1 MSFKFKIKNV
11 EFSSENQVIAGNV
24 ILTIGGFQPPEDF
37 ELYLELHGKEFEP
50 IQFDENVDLG
60 LPGIE
65 KFIVNPK
72 KLLKFLVDDEKY
84 ETDEIELTPTQIL
97 QIVGIDPTKYY
108 LKQIKGHIE
117 ITYKNDV
124 DTDIIMLGNPKFI
137 TCKDEPTT
145 VS

>member
-1 MSFKFKIKNV
+1 MSFKFKINNV
-11 EFSSENQVIAGNV
+11 VLSAESQVITGTE

-37 ELYLELHGKEFEP
+37 ELYLKLEGKEFEP

-72 KLLKFLVDDEKY
+72 KPLKFWVDDEKY

-97 QIVGIDPTKYY
+97 QIVGLNPTKYY

-117 ITYKNDV
+117 ITYKND
-124 DTDIIMLGNPKFI
+124 TDKNIIMLGNPRFI
-137 TCKDEPTT
+137 TCKNEPTT